1 MRLSLRLQIILLVTV
16 IGVMTAIFMALYFPY
31 NARKMGTQILSASSK
46 QTAEVLAQELSIGL
60 ETRILDNG
68 ESIRELLHP
77 FDNKTLDDG
86 VDAATVFDENAKYLY
101 GVGPGNTKLSISSLP
116 NHTIRDVSENM
127 ITYTVPIYKKTDN
140 GQSKTAIGALKIQF
154 TTLFLQE
161 NAHHLLLVTL
171 YASFIAVIFFMIIG
185 YSYATRIYKPIQKTI
200 AHLIHVSG
208 SMSEAS
214 MQLSASSEEMAE
226 GASQQASSLEETS
239 ASIEELS
246 SMTRQN
252 AETSKEAN
260 KLAAQNKDAS
270 EEGNASMMQLRAAMN
285 QLKVSTDETSK
296 IIKAIDEIAFQTNL
310 LALNA
315 AVEAARAGDAGLG
328 FAVVADEVRRLA
340 LKTSEAAKETEA
352 IIEEK
357 RHATDEGVNLVED
370 AANMLEDITQKSNR
384 VSELISEISTAS
396 FEQSQGL
403 DQISKAMNSVDSVTQ
418 KNAAGAEQN
427 ASAAANLKSEAHQL
441 GRIVESLTELV
452 ATRVRNKNTQGGNN
466 EYNDDKQET
475 SIMGTDTFLWPS
487 FLNRNRQING
497 DSDPFEDSDSLDD
510 DKDVNSYLENFYAGI
525 QKKQDPHNGKS
536 NPSKI
541 IPMDDDF
548 KDFD

>member
-1 MRLSLRLQIILLVTV
+1 MRLSLRLQIILLLSV
-16 IGVMTAIFMALYFPY
+16 IGVVTAVFMAVYFPY
-31 NARKMGTQILSASSK
+31 NAREMGTQILSASSK

-68 ESIRELLHP
+68 ESIRELLRP
-77 FDNKTLDDG
+77 FNNNTLDDG
-86 VDAATVFDENAKYLY
+86 VGAATVFDENGKYLY
-101 GVGPGNTKLSISSLP
+101 GVGPKNQELVISALP
-116 NHTIRDVSENM
+116 NTTIKNVTNNM
-127 ITYTVPIYKKTDN
+127 ITYTVPIYKKVQN
-140 GQSKTAIGALKIQF
+140 GDGTKETAIGALKIQF
-154 TTLFLQE
+154 TTLWLRE

-171 YASFIAVIFFMIIG
+171 YASFFAMILFSIVG
-185 YSYATRIYKPIQKTI
+185 YTYGTRIYKPIQKTI

-214 MQLSASSEEMAE
+214 MQLSASSEEMAG

-260 KLAAQNKDAS
+260 KLAAQNKQAS
-270 EEGNASMMQLRAAMN
+270 EEGNAAMMQLRAAMN

-357 RHATDEGVNLVED
+357 KHATDEGVTLVEE
-370 AANMLEDITQKSNR
+370 AANMLENITQKSVR

-441 GRIVESLTELV
+441 KKIVDTLTSLV
-452 ATRVRNKNTQGGNN
+452 ATQVHSKKEGDKASKQG
-466 EYNDDKQET
+466 EDEQ
-475 SIMGTDTFLWPS
+475 MGDDTFLWPS
-487 FLNRNRQING
+487 FKDNENQFRNAHKPETDN
-497 DSDPFEDSDSLDD
+497 
-510 DKDVNSYLENFYAGI
+510 KDVHAYLENFYATLE
-525 QKKQDPHNGKS
+525 DEPHPRNGNS
-536 NPSKI
+536 DPSKI

-548 KDFD
+548 RDFD

>member
-16 IGVMTAIFMALYFPY
+16 IGVMTAIFMAIYFPY

-86 VDAATVFDENAKYLY
+86 VVAVSVFDENAKYLY
-101 GVGPGNTKLSISSLP
+101 GVGPDNFNLKIPSLP
-116 NHTIRDVSENM
+116 KQTNKDVNENT
-127 ITYTVPIYKKTDN
+127 ITYTVPIYKKVDN
-140 GQSKTAIGALKIQF
+140 GQTKTTIGALKIQF
-154 TTLFLQE
+154 TTLWLRE

-171 YASFIAVIFFMIIG
+171 YASFLALLLFTVIG
-185 YSYATRIYKPIQKTI
+185 YVYGTWMYKPIQKTI
-200 AHLIHVSG
+200 SHLIHVSG
-208 SMSEAS
+208 SMSDAS

-260 KLAAQNKDAS
+260 KLAAQNKQAS
-270 EEGNASMMQLRAAMN
+270 EEGNAAMMQLRAAMN

-340 LKTSEAAKETEA
+340 LKTSEAAKETEV
-352 IIEEK
+352 IIEDK
-357 RHATDEGVNLVED
+357 RHATDEGVTLVED
-370 AANMLEDITQKSNR
+370 AANMLEDITKKSVR

-427 ASAAANLKSEAHQL
+427 ASSAANLKSEAYQL
-441 GRIVESLTELV
+441 QKIVDTLTSLV
-452 ATRVRNKNTQGGNN
+452 ATQVHSKKQKKTDGEADHAFHETTTNNSLSGRNRNNHFGGN
-466 EYNDDKQET
+466 
-475 SIMGTDTFLWPS
+475 G
-487 FLNRNRQING
+487 NG
-497 DSDPFEDSDSLDD
+497 FHFDEDQ
-510 DKDVNSYLENFYAGI
+510 DVHAYLENFYAGI
-525 QKKQDPHNGKS
+525 NEKRKTEENNKS
-536 NPSKI
+536 NPSQI

-548 KDFD
+548 EDFE

>member
-1 MRLSLRLQIILLVTV
+1 
-16 IGVMTAIFMALYFPY
+16 MAFYFPY
-31 NARKMGTQILSASSK
+31 NARQMGTRILSASSK

-68 ESIRELLHP
+68 ESIRELLQP
-77 FDNKTLDDG
+77 FNNNTLDDG
-86 VDAATVFDENAKYLY
+86 VVAVAVFDQNAKYLY
-101 GVGPGNTKLSISSLP
+101 GVGPNNFKLTIPSLADHSEK
-116 NHTIRDVSENM
+116 NVSDHD
-127 ITYTVPIYKKTDN
+127 IIYTVPIYKRIANGENKTI
-140 GQSKTAIGALKIQF
+140 IGALKIEF
-154 TTLFLQE
+154 TTLWLQE

-171 YASFIAVIFFMIIG
+171 YASFLAMFLFSIIG
-185 YSYATRIYKPIQKTI
+185 YAYGTTIYKPIQKTI
-200 AHLIHVSG
+200 AHLIHASS

-214 MQLSASSEEMAE
+214 LQLSASSEEMAE

-260 KLAAQNKDAS
+260 KLAAQNKNAS
-270 EEGNASMMQLRAAMN
+270 EEGNSTMMHLRAAMN

-296 IIKAIDEIAFQTNL
+296 IIKVIDEIAFQTNL

-315 AVEAARAGDAGLG
+315 AVEAARAGEAGLG

-340 LKTSEAAKETEA
+340 LRTSEAAKETES

-357 RHATDEGVNLVED
+357 RRATDDGVSLVEEV
-370 AANMLEDITQKSNR
+370 AKMLDDMTNKSNQ
-384 VSELISEISTAS
+384 VSKLISEISAAS

-403 DQISKAMNSVDSVTQ
+403 DQINKAMNSVDSVTQ

-427 ASAAANLKSEAHQL
+427 ASAAANLRSEAHQL
-441 GRIVESLTELV
+441 EKIVTNLTRLIV
-452 ATRVRNKNTQGGNN
+452 TQVKSHNSNKQKKTGKQKASDFDNTQTRNGNYRTN
-466 EYNDDKQET
+466 GNGKPN
-475 SIMGTDTFLWPS
+475 PS
-487 FLNRNRQING
+487 G
-497 DSDPFEDSDSLDD
+497 HHDEEPDAHA
-510 DKDVNSYLENFYAGI
+510 YLEDFYADI
-525 QKKQDPHNGKS
+525 HEKRSRNGKT
-536 NPSKI
+536 NPSQI
-541 IPMDDDF
+541 IPMDEDF

>member
-1 MRLSLRLQIILLVTV
+1 MRLSLRLQIILLLSV
-16 IGVMTAIFMALYFPY
+16 IGVITAIFMAVYFPY
-31 NARKMGTQILSASSK
+31 NAREMGTQILSTSSK

-86 VDAATVFDENAKYLY
+86 VGAATVFDENGKYLY
-101 GVGPGNTKLSISSLP
+101 GVGPGNQKL
-116 NHTIRDVSENM
+116 DVSSIPDNTIEDVTENM
-127 ITYTVPIYKKTDN
+127 ITYTVPIYKKVEDGKTR
-140 GQSKTAIGALKIQF
+140 TAIGALKIQF
-154 TTLFLQE
+154 TTLWLRE

-171 YASFIAVIFFMIIG
+171 YASFFAMIMFSFIG
-185 YSYATRIYKPIQKTI
+185 YAYGTRIYKPIQKTI

-226 GASQQASSLEETS
+226 GASKQASSLEETS

-260 KLAAQNKDAS
+260 KLAAQNKQAS
-270 EEGNASMMQLRAAMN
+270 EEGNAAMMQLRAAMN

-340 LKTSEAAKETEA
+340 LKTSEAAKETES

-357 RHATDEGVNLVED
+357 KHATDEGVNLVED
-370 AANMLEDITQKSNR
+370 AANMLENITQKSVR

-427 ASAAANLKSEAHQL
+427 ASAAANLKSEAYQL
-441 GRIVESLTELV
+441 KKIVQTLTSLV
-452 ATRVRNKNTQGGNN
+452 ATQVHNKKEEKPVSNQK
-466 EYNDDKQET
+466 EDELLDD
-475 SIMGTDTFLWPS
+475 DTFLWPS
-487 FLNRNRQING
+487 FRDRN
-497 DSDPFEDSDSLDD
+497 
-510 DKDVNSYLENFYAGI
+510 KNSHLENDREVHAYLENFYAGL
-525 QKKQDPHNGKS
+525 QDGKNPGNGKS
-536 NPSKI
+536 DPSKI

-548 KDFD
+548 EDFD

>member
-1 MRLSLRLQIILLVTV
+1 
-16 IGVMTAIFMALYFPY
+16 MTAIFMAIYFPY
-31 NARKMGTQILSASSK
+31 NAREMGTKILSTSSK

-68 ESIRELLHP
+68 ESIRELLRP
-77 FDNKTLDDG
+77 FDNNTLDDG
-86 VDAATVFDENAKYLY
+86 VGAATVFDQNGKYLY
-101 GVGPGNTKLSISSLP
+101 GVGPNNQQLAVSTIPDNTIK
-116 NHTIRDVSENM
+116 DVTDNM
-127 ITYTVPIYKKTDN
+127 ITYTVPIYKKIED
-140 GQSKTAIGALKIQF
+140 GKARTAIGALEIQF
-154 TTLFLQE
+154 TTLWLRE

-171 YASFIAVIFFMIIG
+171 YASFFAMIMFSFIG
-185 YSYATRIYKPIQKTI
+185 YAYGTRIYKPIQKTI

-260 KLAAQNKDAS
+260 KLAAQNKQAS
-270 EEGNASMMQLRAAMN
+270 EEGNAAMMQLRAAIN

-340 LKTSEAAKETEA
+340 LKTSEAAKETES

-357 RHATDEGVNLVED
+357 KHATDEGVTLVED
-370 AANMLEDITQKSNR
+370 AANMLENIAQKSVQ

-427 ASAAANLKSEAHQL
+427 ASAAANLKSEAYQL
-441 GRIVESLTELV
+441 KKIVQTLTSLV
-452 ATRVRNKNTQGGNN
+452 ATQVHNKKEEKQA
-466 EYNDDKQET
+466 NDRKEGEIQED
-475 SIMGTDTFLWPS
+475 DTFLWPS
-487 FLNRNRQING
+487 FRERNREQSGNGESHLENDQEVHAYLESFYADLQDGKKNRNGN
-497 DSDPFEDSDSLDD
+497 
-510 DKDVNSYLENFYAGI
+510 A
-525 QKKQDPHNGKS
+525 
-536 NPSKI
+536 PSKI

-548 KDFD
+548 EDFV